1 MIIAVLSDLHSNLLA
16 FNAVLDD
23 AQHQGAEEFWCLGD
37 VVGYCPWPLQVWQ
50 GLHRL
55 NIPPWGW
62 VAGNHD
68 WGLVGRLDEG
78 NYIILDKQ
86 KFQMGFFRPEA
97 SWVIAL
103 HKDAL
108 QNQAPLLEHLAS
120 LPVVTSPRAGVYLV
134 HGRFIYND
142 NDSTGCVIYYVRNQG
157 EAEACWQTLHD
168 HPLPWDENAVRQ
180 RVSPEG
186 WQSPRLMIVGHTH
199 EPVLWQRDSRLP
211 SNGRRWTRLSLPIDG
226 WLSLEG
232 LEDRPVLMNPGSVGQ
247 PRDGSTLARY
257 ALLKWR
263 SPEPPQL
270 LIRQIQYRYDQVQ
283 SEMRNQ
289 GYPEQL
295 IDMLGPK
302 RAH

>member
-1 MIIAVLSDLHSNLLA
+1 MLIAVLSDLHGNLLA

-23 AQHQGAEEFWCLGD
+23 AQQQGAEEFWCLGD
-37 VVGYCPWPLQVWQ
+37 VVGYGPWPLQVWH
-50 GLHRL
+50 GLCRL

-68 WGLVGRLDEG
+68 WGLVGHLNEG
-78 NYIILDKQ
+78 NHIVLGGQ
-86 KFQMGFFRPEA
+86 HFPMGYFRPEA

-108 QNQAPLLEHLAS
+108 QNQVAMLEHLAW
-120 LPVVTSPRAGVYLV
+120 LPVVTSPCAGVYLA
-134 HGRFIYND
+134 HGRFIHND
-142 NDSTGCVIYYVRNQG
+142 PTGCVIQYVRRRA
-157 EAEACWQTLHD
+157 EAEVCWQALHD
-168 HPLPWDENAVRQ
+168 HPLPWGEDAVRQ

-199 EPVLWQRDSRLP
+199 EPALWQRDSRLP
-211 SNGRRWTRLSLPIDG
+211 SNGNRWTRLSLPIDG
-226 WLSLEG
+226 WLPLED

-257 ALLKWR
+257 ALLEWH
-263 SPEPPQL
+263 PPDTPRL
-270 LIRQIQYRYDQVQ
+270 LIRQIQYEYRQVQ
-283 SEMRNQ
+283 REMQNQ

-295 IDMLGPK
+295 IAMLGPEGA
-302 RAH
+302 R